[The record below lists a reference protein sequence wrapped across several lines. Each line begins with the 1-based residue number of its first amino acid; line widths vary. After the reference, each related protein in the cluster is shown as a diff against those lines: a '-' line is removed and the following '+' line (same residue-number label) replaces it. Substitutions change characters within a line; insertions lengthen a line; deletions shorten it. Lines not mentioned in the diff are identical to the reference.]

1 MLSILKT
8 FGLGLLCTILSP
20 LILLILIL
28 YFIYTLIGVAIMFGI
43 SVYRY
48 FAKGGSVLDE
58 LKIEKEAKKILQS
71 QEEYNQ
77 KMRES
82 ALLGASPVNA
92 RPVNPVP
99 NYNVPPAN
107 PTYNSPQV
115 TPTYTT
121 PVENPT
127 YNDPTNNTYQE
138 PEVTSATDDTN
149 YGSYNTSPDDSFGG
163 DL

>member
-1 MLSILKT
+1 MVSILKT

-20 LILLILIL
+20 LILLILVL
-28 YFIYTLIGVAIMFGI
+28 YFIYTLLGVIVMFVI

-82 ALLGASPVNA
+82 ALRDPLSSNVQ
-92 RPVNPVP
+92 PVNPF
-99 NYNVPPAN
+99 YNVPPIN
-107 PTYNSPQV
+107 PPYPSQS
-115 TPTYTT
+115 TPTYSE
-121 PVENPT
+121 PIENPPH
-127 YNDPTNNTYQE
+127 NNQPINNTYQE
-138 PEVTSATDDTN
+138 PEVSSTTNNTDD
-149 YGSYNTSPDDSFGG
+149 YDCYNTSPDDQFGG